1 MIQLSHVDHVCEVV
15 LVLLVTV
22 SLELT
27 DFTELVRGEVRVGQ
41 QKPLVDVCGG
51 TEG

>member
-1 MIQLSHVDHVCEVV
+1 MIQLSHVDYVREVV

-27 DFTELVRGEVRVGQ
+27 DFTELVRAEVRIGR
-41 QKPLVDVCGG
+41 QKPLVDVWGG